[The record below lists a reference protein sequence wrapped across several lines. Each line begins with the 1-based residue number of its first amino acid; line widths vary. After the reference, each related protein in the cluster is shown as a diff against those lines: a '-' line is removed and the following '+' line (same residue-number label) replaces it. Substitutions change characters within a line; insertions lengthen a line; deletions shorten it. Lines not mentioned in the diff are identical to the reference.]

1 MIMDTIFKI
10 TFIVINFI
18 FLGLYTFNF
27 IISLIRDIK
36 SKNKFKTNNYFAE
49 SNNLILPKTKD
60 IFVYEYDV
68 DVKTIEN

>member
-18 FLGLYTFNF
+18 FLGFYVFNF

-36 SKNKFKTNNYFAE
+36 SKNKFKTNDY
-49 SNNLILPKTKD
+49 LT
-60 IFVYEYDV
+60 V
-68 DVKTIEN
+68 DGTVIKIDEN